1 MADSESIVEAAKSG
15 RASEVQWF
23 LSCGEDVNVAD
34 QSGMTALHH
43 AVQQGYRDC
52 MDLLLR
58 AGADLNAQNKEHK
71 YTPLHIAILKNRVDV
86 VKLLVGRG
94 ASLEMQ
100 DKNGRTG
107 LVISQ
112 GVLGPTS
119 EVTQYLAAVEEKQKL
134 GKVSAIGNP
143 LNHSLTSKAP
153 ETSTSLATPVQT
165 SSSSSS
171 ASSSSSS
178 TAGRQTSSPPP
189 PSTESGSHSPST
201 SAVPKSQPST
211 PTLAPTSSVNT
222 SCEKKPSASTP
233 PKSTATSSR
242 TQVAVIFYK
251 GNAVAVIKFEEDD
264 YLADVRVRLEEEEV
278 LIPFPFL
285 FCFQHSGAIIT
296 RRQEDKYLVSET
308 VGRNSDTPAL
318 EIARND
324 RAARNALFGL
334 AE

>member
-134 GKVSAIGNP
+134 GK
-143 LNHSLTSKAP
+143 
-153 ETSTSLATPVQT
+153 TSTSLATPVQT